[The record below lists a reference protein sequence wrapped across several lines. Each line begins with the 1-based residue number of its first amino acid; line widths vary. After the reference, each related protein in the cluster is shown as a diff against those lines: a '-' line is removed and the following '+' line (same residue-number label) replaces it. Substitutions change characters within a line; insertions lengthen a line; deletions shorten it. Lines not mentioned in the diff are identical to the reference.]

1 MLVRRV
7 RPRKPRLDGNLP
19 DFDPVRREVLKTFGA
34 PASGTFSAL
43 RAEILPRMNI
53 TQDDDNLYLH
63 AEIPGIDPDQ
73 LSISALRDS
82 VSVAGKGRLS
92 GASDCQERGDC
103 AFDYTVALPAEVDAE
118 GIDARYCDGVLA
130 LTLPKAQSSALEQ
143 RPS

>member
-1 MLVRRV
+1 
-7 RPRKPRLDGNLP
+7 
-19 DFDPVRREVLKTFGA
+19 
-34 PASGTFSAL
+34 
-43 RAEILPRMNI
+43 MNI

-73 LSISALRDS
+73 LSISALRNS

-118 GIDARYCDGVLA
+118 RIDARYCDGVLA
-130 LTLPKAQSSALEQ
+130 LTLPKAHSSAPEQ

>member
-19 DFDPVRREVLKTFGA
+19 DFDPVRREVLKTFG

>member
-19 DFDPVRREVLKTFGA
+19 DFDPVRREVLKTFA